1 MTCPFSAFPPKKK
14 FAFHI
19 LSPQILL
26 LNKSRKKL
34 PGWPFLQWLFETK
47 GFAIWAGNLKSSFR
61 RSLLKA
67 PVLPQMCLDQPSQGI
82 FGVAYRQRNKV
93 YPHDEDLSSMCV
105 KKSSCSA
112 TWHSNVCFFVS
123 LAVRRFPFPKMA
135 FVQCA
140 REKWQD
146 PHIIDLYI
154 HAYGKLTYSL
164 LFDGKDGV
172 YVLPFPSGK
181 PFSFSF
187 CPPMCFW
194 EKFFLRCCFFVLT
207 LVSCLQVEV
216 LICRF
221 YAPVPRH
228 PYCHL

>member
-1 MTCPFSAFPPKKK
+1 MTKHSHCLILEPGCVKSVFHKYPYNFLESLLYDLPFFRLPPQER
-14 FAFHI
+14 FADQPFTTNFVAQ
-19 LSPQILL
+19 QIQ
-26 LNKSRKKL
+26 KSRQV
-34 PGWPFLQWLFETK
+34 GPFFS
-47 GFAIWAGNLKSSFR
+47 G
-61 RSLLKA
+61 SLRLKA
-67 PVLPQMCLDQPSQGI
+67 LQSELEISKALFAVFAEGSCSPQMCLDQPSQGI

-123 LAVRRFPFPKMA
+123 ARRFPFPKMA

-154 HAYGKLTYSL
+154 HAYGKLTYCL

-181 PFSFSF
+181 PFPFPFVPLCVFGRSSF
-187 CPPMCFW
+187 
-194 EKFFLRCCFFVLT
+194 
-207 LVSCLQVEV
+207 
-216 LICRF
+216 
-221 YAPVPRH
+221 
-228 PYCHL
+228 